1 MSASQNIF
9 QICFVVPDIAAAM
22 PQWQKT
28 MGCGPFYMM
37 EGVEPQNPRY
47 RGAPSFL
54 KMHAAMAQAG
64 DIQVELIQP
73 LSAEPNVYRDSV
85 PAGATAFHHVAY
97 WSNDYDAELRHF
109 AAIGA
114 AVVSEASYGSMR
126 LGYFDTRARIG
137 CMTEVLEHDEGVKAL
152 FEQIRVAA
160 IGWDGSD
167 PVRKV

>member
-1 MSASQNIF
+1 MFGYKNVF
-9 QICFVVPDIAAAM
+9 QICFVVPDITAAM
-22 PQWQKT
+22 PEWQKS

-47 RGAPSFL
+47 RGAPAFL

-64 DIQVELIQP
+64 DLQIELIQP

-97 WSNDYDAELRHF
+97 WSDDYDAELRHF
-109 AAIGA
+109 AAIDA
-114 AVVSEASYGSMR
+114 AVVSEASYGAMR

-137 CMTEVLEHDEGVKAL
+137 CMTEVLEHNEDVKAL

-160 IGWDGSD
+160 IDWDGSD